1 MAGIMMLHMSHKPAA
16 AGGAPAFTNP
26 SLTLTNVTTVAQSPF
41 VGGGNSYSF
50 NSAANSVIITAGS
63 SDWAVGT
70 GDFTIEWFQY
80 QTDSNSY
87 PRIFHRG
94 AAYPSQ
100 EMGVSIE
107 SSTFYAWVKNA
118 VSFGSV
124 TPYKNT
130 WTHFALVRSGTTLKV
145 FKNGTQLGSN
155 TTNSTNFSNTTPQ
168 LTIGRE
174 TNGASTTQFGGYIT
188 NFRWVKGLAVY
199 TGNFTVP
206 TSALTATS
214 SANPYG
220 GSNTQAISSGYTK
233 LLLNP

>member
-1 MAGIMMLHMSHKPAA
+1 MAGIMVSFINSVPRS
-16 AGGAPAFTNP
+16 PTSTPSFTNP
-26 SLTLTNVTTVAQSPF
+26 SLTITNVTTVAQSPF
-41 VGGGNSYSF
+41 AGGGNSYSF
-50 NSAANSVIITAGS
+50 NSAANSVIIAAGTN
-63 SDWAVGT
+63 DWAVGT

-80 QTDSNSY
+80 ETDSNSY

-107 SSTFYAWVKNA
+107 GATFYAWVKTATN
-118 VSFGSV
+118 FGSA
-124 TPYKNT
+124 TPYKNA

-155 TTNSTNFSNTTPQ
+155 VTNSTNFSNNTAQ

-174 TNGASTTQFGGYIT
+174 TNGTSGTQYGGYIT
-188 NFRWVKGLAVY
+188 NFRWIKGLAVY

-206 TSALTATS
+206 TSALTATA

-220 GSNTQAISSGYTK
+220 GSNTAAIPSGVTK